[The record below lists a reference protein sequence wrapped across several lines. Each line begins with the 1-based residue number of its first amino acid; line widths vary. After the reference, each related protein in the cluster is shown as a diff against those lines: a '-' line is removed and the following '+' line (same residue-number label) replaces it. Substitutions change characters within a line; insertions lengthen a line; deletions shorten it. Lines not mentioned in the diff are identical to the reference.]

1 MSLLIPATV
10 LLLAAAAAAVA
21 RNLVHG
27 VLWLTLSFIALGVT
41 FIVLG
46 AEFVGF
52 SQILVYAGAVSILIV
67 FTILLTRPEELEN
80 SARPLMRGGPLAGAG
95 LALGVFAILL
105 SAIFNSGV
113 ALREQAP
120 AAPIPVATL
129 GTSLVHDFS
138 GPLLIVSVLL
148 TAALIG
154 AAILALDE
162 P

>member
-1 MSLLIPATV
+1 MSLLIPATI

-21 RNLVHG
+21 RNLVHA
-27 VLWLTLSFIALGVT
+27 VLLLTLSFIALGVT

-46 AEFVGF
+46 AEFAGF
-52 SQILVYAGAVSILIV
+52 AQILVYAGAVSILIV
-67 FTILLTRPEELEN
+67 FTILLTRPEDLEN
-80 SARPLMRGGPLAGAG
+80 SARPLVRGGPFAGAG

-113 ALREQAP
+113 AQREQPP
-120 AAPIPVATL
+120 AMPIPVAQL
-129 GTSLVHDFS
+129 GGALLHDFS
-138 GPLLIVSVLL
+138 GPLLIAGVLL